1 MDKKRLLLVIA
12 YVNVAFFWG
21 TNNLATRIGVSNMA
35 PFQFAGLRF
44 LIAGI
49 LLAFIS
55 RWVQRDRTEF
65 SKKEYKSMFVL
76 GTLMFFMTNGC
87 VVYANKYLDSGI
99 VTILLSTIPIFAT
112 LIDLCMNR
120 DKKLGKKTIFGLL
133 IGFLGVIIV
142 TFRGDSNVE
151 ISTIGIVLSFMA
163 ALFWSFG
170 STYSKYV
177 KIGGSIMKQNGVEA
191 LFASVLL
198 LGSAVATGGFSLET
212 ITPSSMMPILYLA
225 VFDSIIGFV
234 SYTYLLRV
242 LPMAKASTYAY
253 INPLVALVVGYLVLQ
268 EPLTATKICGM
279 AVILVGV
286 VLIQQDKPNQVKLK
300 K

>member
-1 MDKKRLLLVIA
+1 M
-12 YVNVAFFWG
+12 
-21 TNNLATRIGVSNMA
+21 
-35 PFQFAGLRF
+35 
-44 LIAGI
+44 
-49 LLAFIS
+49 
-55 RWVQRDRTEF
+55 
-65 SKKEYKSMFVL
+65 
-76 GTLMFFMTNGC
+76 
-87 VVYANKYLDSGI
+87 
-99 VTILLSTIPIFAT
+99 
-112 LIDLCMNR
+112 
-120 DKKLGKKTIFGLL
+120 GKKTIFGLL

-253 INPLVALVVGYLVLQ
+253 INPLVALVVISSVTGTVNSY
-268 EPLTATKICGM
+268 
-279 AVILVGV
+279 
-286 VLIQQDKPNQVKLK
+286 
-300 K
+300 